1 MYCKT
6 FWKWRGMGNGAC
18 PHWKCVEARVFLA
31 AAAGKDRYESRFRH
45 CPGGADPV
53 VRAGPPGP
61 AAAPGTKFGAKRTG
75 RRGRRPRTRGPP
87 TGFSRVSAP
96 HGWSGRAHRCE
107 PQTLPWHAAFA
118 SGRGAGAV
126 LIHTTYDEL
135 WQMPSTSG
143 AGCGNG
149 RYGYL
154 SAFRLCLRSI
164 ARER

>member
-1 MYCKT
+1 MPPLEMR
-6 FWKWRGMGNGAC
+6 RGTSVPGPLRRAKIGM
-18 PHWKCVEARVFLA
+18 K
-31 AAAGKDRYESRFRH
+31 AGSGIALVGR
-45 CPGGADPV
+45 PPL